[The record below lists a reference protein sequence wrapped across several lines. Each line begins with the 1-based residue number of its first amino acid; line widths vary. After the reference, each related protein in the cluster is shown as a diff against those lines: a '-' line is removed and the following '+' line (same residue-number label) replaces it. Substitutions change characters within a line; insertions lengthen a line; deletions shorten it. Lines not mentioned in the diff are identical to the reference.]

1 MKTSGYSVLLSLGFT
16 IFACVVFFFPELDFI
31 FKTSASLAF
40 AVWLLDYFALRQLTE
55 LKVTRQVNK
64 NLPIYAW
71 TEVTIRIQ
79 HNYSNKLQLLV
90 HDYYPSHFQV
100 KGQPHEIT
108 LPSKTIAEFKYKIKP
123 LQRGDATFSGID
135 LLITSPFKL
144 WKKCLHLDLDKQVH
158 VYPNFSEIVHYA
170 LLAIDNHLSQ
180 VGVRRRQ
187 RRGEGQDFLQLREY
201 RIGDSIKQIDWKAT
215 SRYQKLI
222 SREYQDERDQ
232 QVIFLIDCGRRMR
245 HMENGQAHL
254 DQALNAML
262 LLSYVAI
269 RQGDAAGFLSFAGTE
284 RWVPPRKGAHI
295 VNNLLNQAYDL
306 PSTTETADY
315 LSVANKLVSL
325 QRKRSLIVIL
335 TNTRDEDQS
344 DLKHTAQLL
353 SRRHLV
359 VLADLREPA
368 LNKAESE
375 RITDLDS
382 ALLFHGVQDYLHRRR
397 QQHESLQHSGAICID
412 TTAEELPVRL
422 INQYLAIKRSGK
434 L

>member
-1 MKTSGYSVLLSLGFT
+1 MRTSVYSVL
-16 IFACVVFFFPELDFI
+16 I
-31 FKTSASLAF
+31 SLAF
-40 AVWLLDYFALRQLTE
+40 TVFACASVFFPDLKQLFVTMACISLAIWILDYFLLRNLNDF
-55 LKVTRQVNK
+55 KVNRHINK
-64 NLPIYAW
+64 NLAIYAW

-79 HNYSNKLQLLV
+79 HNYSNTLHLLI
-90 HDYYPSHFQV
+90 HDYYPSDFLV
-100 KGQPHEIT
+100 NGQPYS
-108 LPSKTIAEFKYKIKP
+108 LLVPAKTMAEFKYRVKP
-123 LQRGDATFSGID
+123 LQRGDTLFSGID
-135 LLITSPFKL
+135 ILITSPFRL
-144 WKKCLHLDLDKQVH
+144 WKKRLHLQLNNQVH
-158 VYPNFSEIVHYA
+158 VYPNFSEIAHYA

-201 RIGDSIKQIDWKAT
+201 RIGDSIKQIDWKVT

-232 QVIFLIDCGRRMR
+232 QIIFLIDCGRRMR
-245 HMENGQAHL
+245 HMEKGQAHL

-315 LSVANKLVSL
+315 LGVANKLAGL
-325 QRKRSLIVIL
+325 QRKRSLVIIL

-344 DLKHTAQLL
+344 DLKHAAKLL

-359 VLADLREPA
+359 VLADLREPI
-368 LNKAESE
+368 LDKASKEKV
-375 RITDLDS
+375 TDLDS
-382 ALLFHGVQDYLHRRR
+382 ALLFHGVQDYLHKRK
-397 QQHESLQHSGAICID
+397 QQHDNLQHSGAICID
-412 TTAEELPVRL
+412 TTAEELPIRL
-422 INQYLAIKRSGK
+422 INQYLAIKRSGR